1 MATALSN
8 SDTLEE
14 IADWGRMKEPWLRHF
29 WVLKNG
35 VPSVETFLRVFRAL
49 DAKQFEAAFRRWV
62 AGVVGALRGS
72 AAVDE

>member
-1 MATALSN
+1 M
-8 SDTLEE
+8 
-14 IADWGRMKEPWLRHF
+14 RHF